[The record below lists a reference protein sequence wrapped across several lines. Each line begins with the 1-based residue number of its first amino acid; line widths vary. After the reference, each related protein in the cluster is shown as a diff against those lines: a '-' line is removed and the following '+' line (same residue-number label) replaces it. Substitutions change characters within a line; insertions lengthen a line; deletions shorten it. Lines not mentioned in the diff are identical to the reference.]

1 MDFAPSVYEHSAALI
16 GKTPWEV
23 SRDAHLLYQAQAE
36 GFRMYA
42 HAPVVVGIDIY
53 NLEAEAYGGVIE
65 PPTGTGI
72 PALRDAPCADLDA
85 VASLDP
91 LDPASAGRLAM
102 VIAVGRRLKATFHA
116 ADVRVP
122 LSGPF
127 SIAVCLLG
135 FEELLIG
142 SALHPDR
149 VRAALS
155 HLVTGQLRFCQAIRD
170 AGLDI
175 AFFESAVSPPLL
187 SPAMFRDIAF
197 GPLMETISGA
207 AEIVGH
213 PVPCIIGGNTTPILL
228 AIIDTGTKYVICPSE
243 TDQPHFMEIMAGHPD
258 VMVRV
263 NMNPGIVSA
272 GTWEQIRDEV
282 DRIFRITT
290 DRENVCLGTGALP
303 YETPPENVL
312 RIKDYVAQKTDP

>member
-23 SRDAHLLYQAQAE
+23 SRDAELLYRAQAE

-42 HAPVVVGIDIY
+42 HAPVVVGVDIY

-65 PPTGTGI
+65 APIGTGI

-85 VASLDP
+85 VVSLEP
-91 LDPASAGRLAM
+91 LDPASAGRIAM
-102 VIAVGRRLKATFHA
+102 VIGVGRRLKATFPD
-116 ADVRVP
+116 ADVRIP

-135 FEELLIG
+135 FEELLTK

-155 HLVTGQLRFCQAIRD
+155 HLVTGQLRFCQAICD

-175 AFFESAVSPPLL
+175 AFFESGAAPPLL
-187 SPAMFRDIAF
+187 SPAMFREIAF
-197 GPLMETISGA
+197 GPLMETISGSA
-207 AEIVGH
+207 DIVGH
-213 PVPCIIGGNTTPILL
+213 PVPCVIGGDTAPILP
-228 AIIDTGTKYVICPSE
+228 AIIDTGTNYVICPSE
-243 TDQPHFMEIMAGHPD
+243 TDQPHFMKIMENHPD

-263 NMNPGIVSA
+263 NMNPGIVSS
-272 GTWEQIRDEV
+272 GTWEQLREEV
-282 DRIFRITT
+282 DRILEITA
-290 DRENVCLGTGALP
+290 DRKKVCLGTGALP
-303 YETPPENVL
+303 YETPPTNVL
-312 RIKDYVAQKTDP
+312 RIKDYVAEKTGP